1 MRFKKN
7 IYLFFVINAFC
18 FELLADEPAV
28 CFFMDDNY
36 HGESICATQGKYNSD
51 IDYRWNDRISSI
63 SVPHGMEA
71 IVYQDI
77 NYSGVSLSIKE
88 NTDLVKNK
96 DNKKSIL
103 NDAISSFKIKKA
115 ACFYDD
121 DYFSGEAF
129 CISAGEA
136 IDLYIDHNGIN
147 QNYPIIN
154 YMNDEIKSIKIPFG
168 FQVRV
173 YEDDHF
179 NGIGFTLTDDIF
191 LSDLKHLKMDDKITS
206 VRVDEQKDFIC
217 DRDCVVKD
225 ITELP
230 IENAYG
236 VYWLDKRIESKEALV
251 SFVLNDENDYS
262 INFFDGNAVRVTNRE
277 LYFTHDGRLSVYYML
292 DDDSDRISFLTRF
305 NGGYFEMQFVES
317 KEKKIVHSSP
327 LFGSLFNY
335 GGEKAKFVITNINLK
350 IPLVIDKIVLTGE
363 QGDSRYRRSPVG
375 VASCWALPILSIYNY
390 VVQGKCNQAD
400 RFINDAKVFFNN
412 QKDNILQILGTS
424 KPLPKVTSDK
434 VKHDK
439 ISATDQAPEPEPKGI
454 LTHIH
459 TDMND
464 KSLTVPATALSCH
477 VSMKNQ
483 LLPHLRY
490 RRDLPDGCIE
500 WTLDILTDFTLLFGD
515 STESWNAENFGRIIE
530 RIIHHGDTGHA
541 VVDRVT
547 EERLI
552 ENVVA
557 HVRENSVTPEA
568 INLFNL
574 KTAFEFSQLS
584 YAAYLSHNE
593 PELSTQSPVA
603 VQSLPLGRY
612 ELPLANFHFVETIPR
627 IREGGQWV
635 EHPEW
640 YFDIQV
646 ISGSTED
653 TLVERQRIMPVMDT
667 WRQIYLQ
674 AKQRSSAVT
683 DLPLE
688 IDEPAPDHA
697 NSEQI
702 LSASRLVSEVVQS
715 WLRSSHDNYTYVIV
729 RLSGQI
735 ISITMAV
742 DINVF
747 DVGIAGSL
755 TNPTYVLYPQSEG
768 AVRGAGTAAIRA
780 LAAHYSKKGRR
791 SLVSSVISQPSAIV
805 KKKVGFRFI
814 EDL

>member
-1 MRFKKN
+1 MMRFKKN
-7 IYLFFVINAFC
+7 IYLFFIINAFC
-18 FELLADEPAV
+18 FEILADEPAV

-51 IDYRWNDRISSI
+51 INYRWNDRISSI
-63 SVPHGMEA
+63 SVPHGMEVV
-71 IVYQDI
+71 VYQDI
-77 NYSGVSLSIKE
+77 NYSGVSLSVKE
-88 NTDLVKNK
+88 NIDLVKNN

-129 CISAGEA
+129 CISAGEE
-136 IDLYIDHNGIN
+136 IDLYVDHNGIN

-154 YMNDEIKSIKIPFG
+154 YMNDEIKSINIPFG
-168 FQVRV
+168 FQVSV

-179 NGIGFTLTDDIF
+179 NGTSFTLTDDIF
-191 LSDLKHLKMDDKITS
+191 LSDLKYLEMDDKITS
-206 VRVDEQKDFIC
+206 LRVTEQEYFIC
-217 DRDCVVKD
+217 DRYCVVKD
-225 ITELP
+225 ITDLP
-230 IENAYG
+230 IESAYG
-236 VYWLDKRIESKEALV
+236 IYWSDKRIESKEALV
-251 SFVLNDENDYS
+251 SFVLNDKNDYS

-277 LYFTHDGRLSVYYML
+277 LYFTQDGRLSVYYML
-292 DDDSDRISFLTRF
+292 NDDSDRVSFLSRF

-317 KEKKIVHSSP
+317 KEQEIVRSSP

-335 GGEKAKFVITNINLK
+335 GGEKAKFVITNINLE
-350 IPLVIDKIVLTGE
+350 IPLIIDKIVLTGE
-363 QGDSRYRRSPVG
+363 QGDGRYRRSPVG

-400 RFINDAKVFFNN
+400 RFINDAKAFFNGKN
-412 QKDNILQILGTS
+412 DNILQIVGTS

-434 VKHDK
+434 VRHKK
-439 ISATDQAPEPEPKGI
+439 IAATEQAAEPKGI

-464 KSLTVPATALSCH
+464 KALTIPATALSCH
-477 VSMKNQ
+477 VSMKDQ

-490 RRDLPDGCIE
+490 RRDLNPGCIE

-530 RIIHHGDTGHA
+530 RIIRYGDTGHA
-541 VVDRVT
+541 VMDKVT

-552 ENVVA
+552 ESVSA
-557 HVRENSVTPEA
+557 HIRENSATPET
-568 INLFNL
+568 INLFSL

-584 YAAYLSHNE
+584 YAAYLSHNA
-593 PELSTQSPVA
+593 PGLATQSPQA

-612 ELPLANFHFVETIPR
+612 ELPLANFQFVETIPR

-653 TLVERQRIMPVMDT
+653 TLVERQRITPVIDT

-674 AKQRSSAVT
+674 AKPRSSAVT

-688 IDEPAPDHA
+688 IDEPAPDHT
-697 NSEQI
+697 NSGQI

-742 DINVF
+742 DINDS

-755 TNPTYVLYPQSEG
+755 TNPAYVLYPQSEG

-814 EDL
+814 EEL